1 MNICELSPC
10 KYKPTLNHFWLN
22 NTLTFFSLYCFNKY
36 KLNINW
42 YFNPC
47 VSVWTFWLQQ
57 IKWIIVI
64 TPQLQLLRSINSPVC
79 LRSLFQFFNFFKW
92 FLFIIQHFWQ
102 FNINRDYSWLIL
114 VFCLCPFGRFEGLV
128 FLRPI
133 LVFWVVSV
141 ALVMLLVLLIMKL
154 IHLSWRSRN
163 SFAAFASFRQTL
175 NFKTCFDWTATYDF
189 LTNLVV
195 PAV

>member
-47 VSVWTFWLQQ
+47 VSVWTFWIQQ

-79 LRSLFQFFNFFKW
+79 LRSLFQFFNFLKW

-128 FLRPI
+128 FFTANISLLCCFGR
-133 LVFWVVSV
+133 FGNVVSFANHEV
-141 ALVMLLVLLIMKL
+141 
-154 IHLSWRSRN
+154 N
-163 SFAAFASFRQTL
+163 TSFVKISKFFCSF
-175 NFKTCFDWTATYDF
+175 CI
-189 LTNLVV
+189 V
-195 PAV
+195 